1 MNRPEPGVPV
11 ELEAGVRLILA
22 PNPSPMTLW
31 GTNTYLVGTRDLAVI
46 DPGPDDPGHLE
57 AILSAARGARIAA
70 VLVTHAHRD
79 HSPLAARLGAAAGA
93 PVLAFGPPG
102 AGRSAVMERLAAEG
116 DLGGGEGVDDGF
128 RPDATLAEGDRL
140 DLGPFALEALHTP
153 GHFAGH
159 LAFALGDAVFTGDH
173 VLGWASTFVS
183 PPDGDVAA
191 FMATSE
197 RLRARTDRVFY
208 PGHGAPVTDP
218 AGRLDWLI
226 AHRRAREAAI
236 LAAMGNAPLGVPEI
250 TLRVYTD
257 VEPRMLP
264 AAERNVLAHLVDL
277 TEQNRVVAEP
287 ALAASARFRRRAEP

>member
-31 GTNTYLVGTRDLAVI
+31 GTNTYVVGSDDVIVI
-46 DPGPDDPGHLE
+46 DPGPDEPAHLE
-57 AILSAARGARIAA
+57 AILSAAGGARIAA
-70 VLVTHAHRD
+70 ILVTHAHRD
-79 HSPLAARLGAAAGA
+79 HSPLAAPLGATAGA
-93 PVLAFGPPG
+93 PVFAFGPPG
-102 AGRSAVMERLAAEG
+102 AGRSAVMDRLAAEG

-128 RPDATLAEGDRL
+128 RPDVTLADGDRV
-140 DLGPFALEALHTP
+140 DLGAGTLEVLHTP

-191 FMATSE
+191 FMATSA
-197 RLRARTDRVFY
+197 RLRARRDRVFY

-218 AGRLDWLI
+218 PGRLDWLI

-236 LAAMGNAPLGVPEI
+236 LSAMGTRPLTVPEI
-250 TLRVYTD
+250 TARVYTD
-257 VEPRMLP
+257 VDPRMLP

-277 TEQNRVVAEP
+277 EEQNRIIAEP
-287 ALAASARFRRRAEP
+287 ALAASARFRRRPGT